1 MISFWCLYLNI
12 DYHPDVKT
20 SLYLLLIFNLVWS
33 FVLDL
38 FSGSV
43 KFPLKIVIYSG
54 KDKTILGE
62 LLIHDEYAYGVQV
75 PVARNT
81 EVILHSQF
89 IYSSW

>member
-1 MISFWCLYLNI
+1 M
-12 DYHPDVKT
+12 
-20 SLYLLLIFNLVWS
+20 
-33 FVLDL
+33 

-89 IYSSW
+89 IYSS